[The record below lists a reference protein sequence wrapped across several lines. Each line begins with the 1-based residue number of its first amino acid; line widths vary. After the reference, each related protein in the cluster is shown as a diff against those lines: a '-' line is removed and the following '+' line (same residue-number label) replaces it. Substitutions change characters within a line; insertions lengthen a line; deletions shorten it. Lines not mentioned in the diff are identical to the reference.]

1 MMTDRPFRFGVVAAQ
16 APWGDA
22 WLATARR
29 VEELG
34 YATLLT
40 PDRLGPLLSPMPA
53 LAAAAAATHTLRL
66 GTYVLAA
73 GWRNPA
79 LLAQECATLDLL
91 SGGRF
96 ELGLGSGVGGEDAR
110 QAGLPDDPPG
120 ARVDRLAE
128 TLDALKA
135 LLRPRPPILVA
146 AGGRRALALAARE
159 ADIVSL
165 GVRPHGGEAALAEAT
180 GWLRNAAGERF
191 PSLELSLT
199 LLAVVGDAPPAPQL
213 RGRLR
218 GMFGLDLDDLVR
230 AKSPFVAAGGV
241 DEMCAQLLERRE
253 RLGISYVTVP
263 ADLMDALAPVVAR
276 LSGR

>member
-1 MMTDRPFRFGVVAAQ
+1 
-16 APWGDA
+16 
-22 WLATARR
+22 
-29 VEELG
+29 LG

-40 PDRLGPLLSPMPA
+40 PDRLGPLLSPIPA
-53 LAAAAAATHTLRL
+53 LAAAAAVTRTLRL

-79 LLAQECATLDLL
+79 VLARECATLDLL

-110 QAGLPDDPPG
+110 RAGLPDDPPA

-128 TLDALKA
+128 TLGALKA
-135 LLRPRPPILVA
+135 LLQPRPPILVA

-159 ADIVSL
+159 ADIISL
-165 GVRPHGGEAALAEAT
+165 GLRPGGGAAALAEAIDR
-180 GWLRNAAGERF
+180 LRRAAGERF
-191 PSLELSLT
+191 PSLELNLN
-199 LLAVVGDAPPAPQL
+199 LLAVVGDAPVPPQI

-218 GMFGLDLDDLVR
+218 AMFGLDPDDLAR
-230 AKSPFVAAGGV
+230 SGSPFVLAGGV

-263 ADLMDALAPVVAR
+263 VDQMDALAPVVAR
-276 LSGR
+276 LAGR

>member
-1 MMTDRPFRFGVVAAQ
+1 MPHRPFRFGVVAAQ
-16 APWGDA
+16 APSGDA
-22 WLATARR
+22 WLATVRR

-40 PDRLGPLLSPMPA
+40 PDRLGPLLSPIPA
-53 LAAAAAATHTLRL
+53 LAAAAAATRTLRL

-79 LLAQECATLDLL
+79 VLARECATLDLL

-110 QAGLPDDPPG
+110 RAGLPDDPPG
-120 ARVDRLAE
+120 ARVNRLAA

-135 LLRPRPPILVA
+135 LLRPRPPILLA
-146 AGGRRALALAARE
+146 AGGKRALALAARE

-180 GWLRNAAGERF
+180 RWLRRAAGERF
-191 PSLELSLT
+191 PSLELNLN
-199 LLAVVGDAPPAPQL
+199 LLAVVGDAPVPPQI

-218 GMFGLDLDDLVR
+218 AMFGLDPDDLAR
-230 AKSPFVAAGGV
+230 AGSPFVLAGTV

-253 RLGISYVTVP
+253 SLGISYVTVP
-263 ADLMDALAPVVAR
+263 SDLMDALAPVVAR
-276 LSGR
+276 LAGR